1 MNRKR
6 LLSLCSIIVCLA
18 LAGVGQAEEKPQPS
32 TIEVVGK
39 AKIMAIPNVAA
50 IAFTVETNAA
60 KAQQAV
66 NNNAK
71 LAERLLKTLRQ
82 IGGKE
87 VKLET
92 SGFSLSPVYEKEN
105 RLRPQGYRVSNTVML
120 ETKNTDKLGT
130 FIDEASNAG
139 VSRIGAITFSTDQ
152 EEQLRKEAAVRAVR
166 QAKELAVELAKAAG
180 LTIKKII
187 KLSYSPRGPVRPYR
201 ITAMTASARTP
212 IEVGEIDLEES
223 VNVVFEAQ

>member
-1 MNRKR
+1 MYRRR
-6 LLSLCSIIVCLA
+6 LFILGSIIVCLA
-18 LAGVGQAEEKPQPS
+18 LAGMSYAEEKPQPS

-39 AKIMAIPNVAA
+39 AKIMAMPNVAS
-50 IAFTVETNAA
+50 IAFTVETNAT

-66 NNNAK
+66 NQNAK
-71 LAERLLKTLRQ
+71 RAERLLKTLRQ

-87 VKLET
+87 VKLKT
-92 SGFSLSPVYEKEN
+92 SSFSLSPVYDKEN
-105 RLRPQGYRVSNTVML
+105 RLRPKGYRVSNTVML

-139 VSRIGAITFSTDQ
+139 VSRIGSIIFSTDQ

-166 QAKELAVELAKAAG
+166 QAKELAAELAKAAG

-187 KLSYSPRGPVRPYR
+187 KLTYSPRGPVRPYR
-201 ITAMTASARTP
+201 MQAMAAAARTP
-212 IEVGEIDLEES
+212 IEVGDISLEES

>member
-1 MNRKR
+1 MYRRR
-6 LLSLCSIIVCLA
+6 LFSLCSIIVCLA
-18 LAGVGQAEEKPQPS
+18 LAGMSYAEEKPQPS

-39 AKIMAIPNVAA
+39 AKIMAMPNVAS
-50 IAFTVETNAA
+50 IAFTVETNAT

-66 NNNAK
+66 NQNAK
-71 LAERLLKTLRQ
+71 RAERLLKTLRQ

-87 VKLET
+87 VKLKT
-92 SGFSLSPVYEKEN
+92 SSFSLSPVYDKEN
-105 RLRPQGYRVSNTVML
+105 RLRPKGYRVSNTVML
-120 ETKNTDKLGT
+120 ETKKTDKLGT

-139 VSRIGAITFSTDQ
+139 VSRIGSIIFSTDQ

-166 QAKELAVELAKAAG
+166 QAKELAAELAKAAG

-187 KLSYSPRGPVRPYR
+187 RLTYSPRGPVRPYR
-201 ITAMTASARTP
+201 MEAMAAAARTP
-212 IEVGEIDLEES
+212 IEVGDISLEES